1 MKRAL
6 SQRLRGLT
14 LRTQLLV
21 SLIALLALLSGV
33 IGSISLVA
41 LDRFQVRQL
50 DSQLA
55 AADQHNRD
63 AISHFYGGGGPNGSP
78 ADAGAGAGTGGDG
91 TTVGPAT
98 IGLTSGAVAVRIKSG
113 QVVNAGRVPDSGIAQ
128 VPLTASEI
136 ASVSSLP
143 ASAHPR
149 TVDID
154 GLGSYRVQVT
164 KESDGDTVITGLPL
178 SGAHSTL
185 IKLVLVI
192 ALATLGGLLLAGA
205 LGAAIVSRAL
215 RPLRRVA
222 ATADLV
228 STMELH
234 KGEVEIPVRVGA
246 EDTDRRTEVGQVGAA
261 LNQLLGHVTA
271 ALQARHN
278 SEERVRQFV
287 ADASHELR
295 TPLAAIRGYAELTR
309 PSRADAPPD
318 LAHAMERVES
328 QAIRMSSL
336 VEDLLLLARLDSGR
350 PLEQEE
356 VDLSLVLVEAIGD
369 AHAAGPDHQWD
380 LELPEEPVVVA
391 GDAPRLHQVVVNLLA
406 NARTHT
412 PAGTRVTVT
421 LDVEGDSA
429 VVTVVDNG
437 PGVPESVLPEIFERF
452 TRADT
457 SRSRTAGSTGLGLS
471 IVAAV
476 VNAHGGQIWVD
487 SVPGHTCFTVR
498 LPLAATPAPA
508 TPQPEPARA

>member
-1 MKRAL
+1 MN
-6 SQRLRGLT
+6 RLRSRVRGLT
-14 LRTQLLV
+14 LRTQLIV
-21 SLIALLALLSGV
+21 ALLALLALLGAV
-33 IGSISLVA
+33 IGGVSLVA
-41 LDRFQVRQL
+41 LDRFQLNQIDNQL
-50 DSQLA
+50 MS
-55 AADQHNRD
+55 ADQHNRLSMD
-63 AISHFYGGGGPNGSP
+63 DGVGQNPRRPNASNEQPRGIPGFGLPSKTISLRIPASGAGSGIIVGGATNKPTQLTAEEYAAVSELKSSGSP
-78 ADAGAGAGTGGDG
+78 QTITVPTLGD
-91 TTVGPAT
+91 
-98 IGLTSGAVAVRIKSG
+98 
-113 QVVNAGRVPDSGIAQ
+113 
-128 VPLTASEI
+128 
-136 ASVSSLP
+136 
-143 ASAHPR
+143 
-149 TVDID
+149 
-154 GLGSYRVQVT
+154 YRVLASTQP
-164 KESDGDTVITGLPL
+164 DGDVVITGLPL
-178 SGAHSTL
+178 KDQQSTL
-185 IKLVLVI
+185 IKLALVI
-192 ALATLGGLLLAGA
+192 TLATIGGLLLAGA
-205 LGAAIVSRAL
+205 FGAAIVSRAL

-234 KGEVEIPVRVGA
+234 RGEVDVPVRVGA

-350 PLEQEE
+350 PLERED
-356 VDLSLVLVEAIGD
+356 VDLTVLMVDAIGD
-369 AHAAGPDHQWD
+369 AHAAGPDHAWN
-380 LELPEEPVVVA
+380 LELPDEPVVVT

-412 PAGTRVTVT
+412 PAGTTVTAT
-421 LDVEGDSA
+421 LDVEGNSA
-429 VVTVVDNG
+429 VVTVLDDG
-437 PGVPESVLPEIFERF
+437 PGVPPSVLPEIFERF

-471 IVAAV
+471 IAAAV
-476 VNAHGGQIWVD
+476 VQAHGGQIQVD

-498 LPLAATPAPA
+498 LPLVAGAAAASTREHPV
-508 TPQPEPARA
+508 RA

>member
-6 SQRLRGLT
+6 SQRLHGLT

-21 SLIALLALLSGV
+21 SLVALLALLSGV
-33 IGSISLVA
+33 IGGISLVA
-41 LDRFQVRQL
+41 LDRFQIHQL
-50 DSQLA
+50 DNQLV

-63 AISHFYGGGGPNGSP
+63 AINNVYGHQPTGEPV
-78 ADAGAGAGTGGDG
+78 GGDG
-91 TTVGPAT
+91 SGPPIGPGG
-98 IGLTSGAVAVRIKSG
+98 IGLTSGAISVRITDGK
-113 QVVNAGRVPDSGIAQ
+113 VVNAGRVPDSGTQQ
-128 VPLTASEI
+128 VQLTSAETASV
-136 ASVSSLP
+136 AALAP
-143 ASAHPR
+143 ASQPR
-149 TVDID
+149 TVDVN
-154 GLGSYRVQVT
+154 GLGNYRVQVT
-164 KESDGDTVITGLPL
+164 KESDGDVVITGLPL
-178 SGAHSTL
+178 SAAHSTL
-185 IKLVLVI
+185 IKLALVI
-192 ALATLGGLLLAGA
+192 ALATLGGLLLAGTA
-205 LGAAIVSRAL
+205 GAAIVSRAL

-234 KGEVEIPVRVGA
+234 KGEVDVPVRVGA

-278 SEERVRQFV
+278 SEERVRRFV

-350 PLEQEE
+350 PLEQED

-369 AHAAGPDHQWD
+369 AHAAGPDHGWD

-391 GDAPRLHQVVVNLLA
+391 GDGPRLHQVVVNLLA

-412 PAGTRVTVT
+412 PPGTDVKVT

-476 VNAHGGQIWVD
+476 VQAHHGQIWVD

-498 LPLAATPAPA
+498 LPLAVEAETPTQRLISAP
-508 TPQPEPARA
+508 

>member
-1 MKRAL
+1 MKHSVRV
-6 SQRLRGLT
+6 RLRGLT
-14 LRTQLLV
+14 LRTRLIVGLV
-21 SLIALLALLSGV
+21 ALMAVLSGV
-33 IGSISLVA
+33 IGGVSLLA
-41 LDRFQVRQL
+41 LDRFQLNQL
-50 DSQLA
+50 DAQLT

-63 AISHFYGGGGPNGSP
+63 AIDHLYGSNGAPPSPGGGGDN
-78 ADAGAGAGTGGDG
+78 G
-91 TTVGPAT
+91 TTIGPAG
-98 IGLTSGAVAVRIKSG
+98 IGLTTGAISVRIKDA
-113 QVVNAGRVPDSGIAQ
+113 QVVNASLVPDSGIQATL
-128 VPLTASEI
+128 LTPAEI

-143 ASAHPR
+143 PASSPR
-149 TVDID
+149 TVNVAD
-154 GLGSYRVQVT
+154 LGSYRVQVS
-164 KESDGDTVITGLPL
+164 KESDGDIVITGLPL
-178 SGAHSTL
+178 KGAHSTL
-185 IKLVLVI
+185 IKLALVI

-205 LGAAIVSRAL
+205 LGAAIVNRAL

-234 KGEVEIPVRVGA
+234 KGEVDVPVRVGA

-261 LNQLLGHVTA
+261 LNQLLGHVTS
-271 ALQARHN
+271 ALQARHD

-350 PLEQEE
+350 PLERED
-356 VDLSLVLVEAIGD
+356 VDLSLLLVEAIGD
-369 AHAAGPDHQWD
+369 AHAAGPDHRWD

-391 GDAPRLHQVVVNLLA
+391 GDGPRLHQVVVNLLA

-412 PAGTRVTVT
+412 PPGTQVTVT
-421 LDVEGDSA
+421 LDVEGDAA

-437 PGVPESVLPEIFERF
+437 PGVPSSVLPDIFERF

-476 VNAHGGQIWVD
+476 VNAHRGQIWVD

-498 LPLAATPAPA
+498 LPLADQPALA
-508 TPQPEPARA
+508 PEPANA

>member
-1 MKRAL
+1 VTSSVRDKV
-6 SQRLRGLT
+6 RGLT
-14 LRTQLLV
+14 LRTRLIVGLV
-21 SLIALLALLSGV
+21 ALMALLSGV
-33 IGSISLVA
+33 IGAASLVA
-41 LDRFQVRQL
+41 LDRFQVNQI
-50 DSQLA
+50 DAQLA
-55 AADQHNRD
+55 AADKHNFDAQNRD
-63 AISHFYGGGGPNGSP
+63 DVAADDHGRGGQYP
-78 ADAGAGAGTGGDG
+78 T
-91 TTVGPAT
+91 GPAGFGLVSGT
-98 IGLTSGAVAVRIKSG
+98 ITARTSTLATAASKYSG
-113 QVVNAGRVPDSGIAQ
+113 GIVPSEGIALVQ
-128 VPLTASEI
+128 FTPAQSAAVFALQPSNRART
-136 ASVSSLP
+136 VSLP
-143 ASAHPR
+143 S
-149 TVDID
+149 
-154 GLGSYRVQVT
+154 LGSYRVLVT
-164 KESDGDTVITGLPL
+164 KEADQDVIVTGLPL
-178 SGAHSTL
+178 KDEHETL
-185 IKLVLVI
+185 IKLALVI
-192 ALATLGGLLLAGA
+192 TLAIVGGLLLAGA

-228 STMELH
+228 SSLELH

-261 LNQLLGHVTA
+261 LNQLLGHVTS

-350 PLEQEE
+350 PLERDD
-356 VDLSLVLVEAIGD
+356 VDLSLLLVEAIGD
-369 AHAAGPDHQWD
+369 AHAAGPDHRWD
-380 LELPEEPVVVA
+380 LALPEEPVVVP

-412 PAGTRVTVT
+412 PPGTQVTVT
-421 LDVEGDSA
+421 LDVEGDAA
-429 VVTVVDNG
+429 VVTVVDDG
-437 PGVPESVLPEIFERF
+437 PGVPESVLPDIFERF

-476 VNAHGGQIWVD
+476 VNAHRGQIWVD

-498 LPLAATPAPA
+498 LPLGTDAATDVPV
-508 TPQPEPARA
+508 PEHANA

>member
-1 MKRAL
+1 RIQLIVGLVAL
-6 SQRLRGLT
+6 M
-14 LRTQLLV
+14 
-21 SLIALLALLSGV
+21 ALLSGV
-33 IGSISLVA
+33 IGGVSLVA
-41 LDRFQVRQL
+41 LDRFQLNQL
-50 DSQLA
+50 DSQLIN
-55 AADQHNRD
+55 ADRHNYDSLNR
-63 AISHFYGGGGPNGSP
+63 P
-78 ADAGAGAGTGGDG
+78 
-91 TTVGPAT
+91 GPAPTDDGGLAAGGLAATGAAGFGLASGTLSARVAPATATSPPQLSGGIVPARGT
-98 IGLTSGAVAVRIKSG
+98 IAQKLTAAQTTAVENLQPSG
-113 QVVNAGRVPDSGIAQ
+113 Q
-128 VPLTASEI
+128 AST
-136 ASVSSLP
+136 VSLP
-143 ASAHPR
+143 
-149 TVDID
+149 
-154 GLGSYRVQVT
+154 GLGSYRVLVT
-164 KESDGDTVITGLPL
+164 KEASDGDLIVTGLPL
-178 SGAHSTL
+178 SEAHSTL
-185 IKLVLVI
+185 IKLALVI
-192 ALATLGGLLLAGA
+192 ALATLGGLLLAGS

-228 STMELH
+228 SSMELH
-234 KGEVEIPVRVGA
+234 KGEVDVPVRVAA

-271 ALQARHN
+271 ALQARQD

-350 PLEQEE
+350 PLERED
-356 VDLSLVLVEAIGD
+356 VDLSMLLIEAIGD
-369 AHAAGPDHQWD
+369 AHAAGPDHRWD
-380 LELPEEPVVVA
+380 LQLPDEPVIVP
-391 GDAPRLHQVVVNLLA
+391 GDAARLHQVVVNLLA

-412 PAGTRVTVT
+412 PPGTQVTVT
-421 LDVEGDSA
+421 LDVEHAAA
-429 VVTVVDNG
+429 VVTVVDDG
-437 PGVPESVLPEIFERF
+437 PGVPASVLPEIFERF

-476 VNAHGGQIWVD
+476 VNAHRGQIWVD

-498 LPLAATPAPA
+498 LPLATESVTP
-508 TPQPEPARA
+508 TQRPEPARA

>member
-1 MKRAL
+1 MMHSVRA
-6 SQRLRGLT
+6 RLRGLT
-14 LRTQLLV
+14 LRTQLIVGLV
-21 SLIALLALLSGV
+21 ALMALLSGV
-33 IGSISLVA
+33 IGAVSLVA
-41 LDRFQVRQL
+41 LDRFQINQL
-50 DSQLA
+50 DTQLIS
-55 AADQHNRD
+55 ADQHNRAFID
-63 AISHFYGGGGPNGSP
+63 NPP
-78 ADAGAGAGTGGDG
+78 GGDRNPIG
-91 TTVGPAT
+91 TTDGSEAPPVGQ
-98 IGLTSGAVAVRIKSG
+98 GGF
-113 QVVNAGRVPDSGIAQ
+113 
-128 VPLTASEI
+128 
-136 ASVSSLP
+136 
-143 ASAHPR
+143 
-149 TVDID
+149 
-154 GLGSYRVQVT
+154 GLGSNTISVHISPTGTVMSQGILSSTRNAQQTLSKPELAALVALKPSQSPRTISLPGLGDYRVLSTTQQ
-164 KESDGDTVITGLPL
+164 DGDIVITGLPL
-178 SGAHSTL
+178 KDEHATL
-185 IKLVLVI
+185 LKLALVI

-228 STMELH
+228 STMQLH
-234 KGEVEIPVRVGA
+234 TGEVDVPVRVGA

-261 LNQLLGHVTA
+261 LNQLLGHVTS

-278 SEERVRQFV
+278 SEERVRRFV

-350 PLEQEE
+350 PLERED
-356 VDLSLVLVEAIGD
+356 VDLSLLLVEAIGD
-369 AHAAGPDHQWD
+369 AHAAGPDHRWD
-380 LELPEEPVVVA
+380 LQLPEEPVVVL

-412 PAGTRVTVT
+412 PPGTQVTVT
-421 LDVEGDSA
+421 LDVEGDAA

-476 VNAHGGQIWVD
+476 VNAHRGQIWVD

-498 LPLAATPAPA
+498 LPLAPEPTAPA
-508 TPQPEPARA
+508 AVPEVARA

>member
-1 MKRAL
+1 MKR
-6 SQRLRGLT
+6 SIRKRLHGLT
-14 LRTQLLV
+14 LRTQLLF
-21 SLIALLALLSGV
+21 SLVALLALLSGV
-33 IGSISLVA
+33 IGGISLVA
-41 LDRFQVRQL
+41 LDRFQTSQL
-50 DSQLA
+50 DSQLM
-55 AADQHNRD
+55 AADQHARN
-63 AISHFYGGGGPNGSP
+63 SFGGGGYGGGSP
-78 ADAGAGAGTGGDG
+78 RPIGQQDPGDQPG
-91 TTVGPAT
+91 Y
-98 IGLTSGAVAVRIKSG
+98 GLTSGTISVRIPGSAS
-113 QVVNAGRVPDSGIAQ
+113 AGSNGPSATIIKPGTNTPQ
-128 VPLTASEI
+128 PLTAAQKAVLSTL
-136 ASVSSLP
+136 APSS
-143 ASAHPR
+143 HPR
-149 TVDID
+149 TVTIPS
-154 GLGSYRVQVT
+154 LGDYRVVVT
-164 KESDGDTVITGLPL
+164 REASDGDTFVTGIPL
-178 SGAHSTL
+178 KDAHSTL
-185 IKLVLVI
+185 LKLALVST
-192 ALATLGGLLLAGA
+192 LAALGGLVLAGTA
-205 LGAAIVSRAL
+205 GAAIISRAL

-228 STMELH
+228 SSMELH
-234 KGEVEIPVRVGA
+234 KGEVDVPVRVGA

-271 ALQARHN
+271 ALTARHH

-350 PLEQEE
+350 PLERGD

-369 AHAAGPDHQWD
+369 AHAAGPDHRWD

-391 GDAPRLHQVVVNLLA
+391 GDGPRLHQVIVNLLA

-412 PAGTRVTVT
+412 PAGTQVTVT
-421 LDVEGDSA
+421 LDLEGDTA

-498 LPLAATPAPA
+498 LPLASVPAP
-508 TPQPEPARA
+508 QPVRA

>member
-6 SQRLRGLT
+6 SQRLHGLT

-21 SLIALLALLSGV
+21 SLVALLALLGGV
-33 IGSISLVA
+33 IGGISLVA
-41 LDRFQVRQL
+41 LDRFQTNQL
-50 DSQLA
+50 DSQLT
-55 AADQHNRD
+55 AADQHARN
-63 AISHFYGGGGPNGSP
+63 SFGGGGYGGGPRP
-78 ADAGAGAGTGGDG
+78 AGGQGQDDQPG
-91 TTVGPAT
+91 Y
-98 IGLTSGAVAVRIKSG
+98 GLTSGTISVRIPG
-113 QVVNAGRVPDSGIAQ
+113 
-128 VPLTASEI
+128 
-136 ASVSSLP
+136 P
-143 ASAHPR
+143 ASASANSPTATIIKPGTNTPQTLTAAQKAALVKLAPSTHAR
-149 TVDID
+149 TITIPA
-154 GLGSYRVQVT
+154 LGDYRVVVT
-164 KESDGDTVITGLPL
+164 REAADGDTFITGIPL
-178 SGAHSTL
+178 KDAHSTL
-185 IKLVLVI
+185 IKLALVI
-192 ALATLGGLLLAGA
+192 TLATLGGLLLAGA
-205 LGAAIVSRAL
+205 AGAAIVSRAL

-234 KGEVEIPVRVGA
+234 KGEVDVPVRVGV

-271 ALQARHN
+271 ALQARHD

-369 AHAAGPDHQWD
+369 AHAAGPDHRWD

-412 PAGTRVTVT
+412 PAGTTVTVT

-498 LPLAATPAPA
+498 LPLSPVTA

>member
-1 MKRAL
+1 MRRF
-6 SQRLRGLT
+6 RLRGLP
-14 LRTQLLV
+14 LRIQLIVGLV
-21 SLIALLALLSGV
+21 ALMALLSGV
-33 IGSISLVA
+33 IGGVSLVA
-41 LDRFQVRQL
+41 LDRFQLNQL
-50 DSQLA
+50 DAQLV
-55 AADQHNRD
+55 AADTHNFQAQNRGLP
-63 AISHFYGGGGPNGSP
+63 SSGGDDRGPNGQPPTGSAGFGLGSGALAARDAASP
-78 ADAGAGAGTGGDG
+78 PAGTSPYSGGIVPSDG
-91 TTVGPAT
+91 SA
-98 IGLTSGAVAVRIKSG
+98 
-113 QVVNAGRVPDSGIAQ
+113 
-128 VPLTASEI
+128 LTAFTAQQAAAIFALQPSGH
-136 ASVSSLP
+136 ARTVSLP
-143 ASAHPR
+143 
-149 TVDID
+149 
-154 GLGSYRVQVT
+154 GLGSYRVLIT
-164 KESDGDTVITGLPL
+164 KEADGDVYVTGLPL
-178 SGAHSTL
+178 RDAHSTL
-185 IKLVLVI
+185 LKLALVI
-192 ALATLGGLLLAGA
+192 ALATLGGLILAGV

-228 STMELH
+228 SSMELH
-234 KGEVEIPVRVGA
+234 KGEVDVPVRVGV

-261 LNQLLGHVTA
+261 LNQLLGHVTS
-271 ALQARHN
+271 ALQARHD

-350 PLEQEE
+350 PLEREE
-356 VDLSLVLVEAIGD
+356 VDLSLLLVEAIGD
-369 AHAAGPDHQWD
+369 AHAAGPDHIWD

-391 GDAPRLHQVVVNLLA
+391 GDGPRLHQVVVNLLA

-412 PAGTRVTVT
+412 PPGTQVTVT
-421 LDVEGDSA
+421 LDVEHDAA
-429 VVTVVDNG
+429 VVTVVDDG
-437 PGVPESVLPEIFERF
+437 PGVPASVLPDIFERF

-476 VNAHGGQIWVD
+476 VNAHRGQIWVD

-498 LPLAATPAPA
+498 LPLADQPARV
-508 TPQPEPARA
+508 PEPAHA

>member
-6 SQRLRGLT
+6 SQRLHGLT
-14 LRTQLLV
+14 LRTQLIVGLV
-21 SLIALLALLSGV
+21 ALMALLSGV
-33 IGSISLVA
+33 IGGVSLIA
-41 LDRFQVRQL
+41 LDRFQLHQL
-50 DSQLA
+50 DTQLV
-55 AADQHNRD
+55 AADQHNYAAQAQRSTSSTD
-63 AISHFYGGGGPNGSP
+63 DHGPNGRP
-78 ADAGAGAGTGGDG
+78 PTG
-91 TTVGPAT
+91 
-98 IGLTSGAVAVRIKSG
+98 
-113 QVVNAGRVPDSGIAQ
+113 NAGFGLVSGTLTARTPNVATGLPFTAGIVPTSGIALDT
-128 VPLTASEI
+128 LTAEQER
-136 ASVSSLP
+136 AVKALQPSSHATNITLP
-143 ASAHPR
+143 E
-149 TVDID
+149 
-154 GLGSYRVQVT
+154 LGTYRVLVT
-164 KESDGDTVITGLPL
+164 READGDTIVTGLPL
-178 SGAHSTL
+178 KDAHSTL
-185 IKLVLVI
+185 IKLALVI
-192 ALATLGGLLLAGA
+192 TLAILGGPLLAGA

-234 KGEVEIPVRVGA
+234 RGEVEIPVRVGV

-350 PLEQEE
+350 PLERED

-380 LELPEEPVVVA
+380 LELPEEPVLVA

-412 PAGTRVTVT
+412 PAGTTVTVT

-476 VNAHGGQIWVD
+476 VNAHRGQIWVD

-498 LPLAATPAPA
+498 LPLAVAAAPA
-508 TPQPEPARA
+508 MAQPEPVRA

>member
-1 MKRAL
+1 MSRIRA
-6 SQRLRGLT
+6 RLRGLT
-14 LRTQLLV
+14 LRTQLIV
-21 SLIALLALLSGV
+21 ALLALMALLSVV
-33 IGSISLVA
+33 IGGISLVA
-41 LDRFQVRQL
+41 LDRFQISQIDNQL
-50 DSQLA
+50 T
-55 AADQHNRD
+55 AADQHNKD
-63 AISHFYGGGGPNGSP
+63 AYDHMHGQPNGFNP
-78 ADAGAGAGTGGDG
+78 EAGGVPPTGPGA
-91 TTVGPAT
+91 
-98 IGLTSGAVAVRIKSG
+98 IGLTSGAVSLAVAND
-113 QVVNAGRVPDSGIAQ
+113 QVVSAGRVPDAGLEQ
-128 VPLTASEI
+128 VQLTA
-136 ASVSSLP
+136 AQTGALKSLTP
-143 ASAHPR
+143 SGSAR
-149 TVDID
+149 TVDLP
-154 GLGSYRVQVT
+154 GLGDYRVLVT
-164 KESDGDTVITGLPL
+164 AQPDGDLVVTGLPL
-178 SGAHSTL
+178 TGQESTL
-185 IKLVLVI
+185 IKLALVI
-192 ALATLGGLLLAGA
+192 TLATVGGLLLAGA
-205 LGAAIVSRAL
+205 IGVAIVNRAL

-234 KGEVEIPVRVGA
+234 KGEVDVPVRVGE

-261 LNQLLGHVTA
+261 LNQLLGHVTS
-271 ALQARHN
+271 ALQARHD
-278 SEERVRQFV
+278 SEERVRRFV

-350 PLEQEE
+350 PLEQED
-356 VDLSLVLVEAIGD
+356 VDLTVLMVDAIGD
-369 AHAAGPDHQWD
+369 AHAAGPDHAWS
-380 LELPEEPVVVA
+380 LELPDEPVVVA
-391 GDAPRLHQVVVNLLA
+391 GDAARLHQVVVNLLA

-412 PAGTRVTVT
+412 PPGTQVTAS

-476 VNAHGGQIWVD
+476 VQAHHGQIWVD
-487 SVPGHTCFTVR
+487 SAPGHTCFTVR
-498 LPLAATPAPA
+498 LPLPISSRREPRR
-508 TPQPEPARA
+508 PQPARA